1 MLNKLMS
8 PFTVIMR
15 RTVGD
20 YKNMEVEFK
29 MDKYKTP
36 YHANPYIILVAQ
48 INLMKPVITKMV
60 KNKVLNEYNGN
71 NL

>member
-1 MLNKLMS
+1 MLNKLIS
-8 PFTVIMR
+8 PFTAIMR

-29 MDKYKTP
+29 MDKNKTP
-36 YHANPYIILVAQ
+36 YHANPYIIPVVQ
-48 INLMKPVITKMV
+48 MNLMKPVITKMV
-60 KNKVLNEYNGN
+60 KNKALNEYNGN